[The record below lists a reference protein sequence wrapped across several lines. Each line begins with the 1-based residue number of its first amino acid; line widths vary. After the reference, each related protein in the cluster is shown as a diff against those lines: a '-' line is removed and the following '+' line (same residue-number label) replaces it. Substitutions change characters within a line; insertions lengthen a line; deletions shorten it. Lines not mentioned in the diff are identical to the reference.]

1 MFNIEAIFA
10 VPNTDGCLATV
21 RFREETYE
29 HEDEFELDKMMRQ
42 WRDPVY
48 LYDFFCLHEAD
59 LQSGFYGASMTAHR
73 AAAATSTEV
82 DAFLKSLI
90 EAVNQ
95 AANEK
100 NYVMLHT
107 LFETLD
113 PVPRYDKAVEHK
125 AKGPKRNS
133 WLRIYAV
140 KTDDDAYIIT
150 GAAIKLTGPMQERT
164 HTQRELDKL
173 RATARYLREALG
185 KPEGFFKIY
194 EFLV

>member
-21 RFREETYE
+21 RFSEETYE

-95 AANEK
+95 VTNEK
-100 NYVMLHT
+100 DYSALRY

-113 PVPRYDKAVEHK
+113 TIPLYDKAVEHK

-133 WLRIYAV
+133 WLRLYAI
-140 KTDDDAYIIT
+140 KTDDDVYIIT
-150 GAAIKLTGPMQERT
+150 GAAIKLTGSMRERP
-164 HTQRELDKL
+164 HTRRELDKL
-173 RATARYLREALG
+173 RATARYLRQELG
-185 KPEGFFKIY
+185 KPEGFYKIY

>member
-21 RFREETYE
+21 RFREEPYE
-29 HEDEFELDKMMRQ
+29 HDEEFELDKMMRQ

-48 LYDFFCLHEAD
+48 LYDFFCLHESD
-59 LQSGFYGASMTAHR
+59 LLSGLNGTSMTAHR

-90 EAVNQ
+90 EAVNKVTS
-95 AANEK
+95 EK
-100 NYVMLHT
+100 DYTALRD

-113 PVPRYDKAVEHK
+113 KVPRYNSAVEYK

-140 KTDDDAYIIT
+140 KTNDEAYIIT
-150 GAAIKLTGPMQERT
+150 GSAIKLTGSMQERT
-164 HTQRELDKL
+164 HTNRELNKL
-173 RATARYLREALG
+173 RATARYLRQVLG

-194 EFLV
+194 EILV